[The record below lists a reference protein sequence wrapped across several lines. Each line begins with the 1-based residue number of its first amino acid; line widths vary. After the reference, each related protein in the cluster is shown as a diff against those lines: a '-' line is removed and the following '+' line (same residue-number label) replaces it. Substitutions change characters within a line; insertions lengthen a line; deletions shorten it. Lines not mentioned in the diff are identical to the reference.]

1 MQSGTACYQQS
12 YINFLQ
18 LRIRSAILG
27 RKKKKKKKKYY
38 LKKDFSY
45 KKNVQLLIA
54 YCNILSFL
62 LIAPSSMSICAIYVL
77 DFIDPVAKTDPLL
90 YILSFQA
97 ALFFLSGI
105 LVMTGCMTL
114 IILDWIHTDA
124 SDGH

>member
-1 MQSGTACYQQS
+1 MQSGTACYKQS
-12 YINFLQ
+12 YINFPQ

-27 RKKKKKKKKYY
+27 GKKKKKYY

-54 YCNILSFL
+54 YCDILSYL

>member
-12 YINFLQ
+12 YINFPQ

-27 RKKKKKKKKYY
+27 RKKKKKKKYY

-54 YCNILSFL
+54 YCDILSYL